1 MTELFRGG
9 TSRHVQQNPLKIQ
22 KSMGASK
29 KNTKNPNQQG
39 NYRGNIHTQ
48 RGIRRERT
56 WKYFSE
62 YQALNI

>member
-1 MTELFRGG
+1 
-9 TSRHVQQNPLKIQ
+9 
-22 KSMGASK
+22 MGASK